1 MVIVPLR
8 TMGPLSASA
17 LLDGTEQTVNMVRE
31 RKSMKLDCY
40 FSIFLFLLLEH
51 ILLSNFVFERPPF
64 HFFFFSNLIKK
75 SKFVEAISCPTYN
88 TVVKVIATSFC
99 C

>member
-31 RKSMKLDCY
+31 RTSIKLDC
-40 FSIFLFLLLEH
+40 FLIIFLFLLLEH
-51 ILLSNFVFERPPF
+51 ILSSNCVFERPPF
-64 HFFFFSNLIKK
+64 HFFSNLIKK
-75 SKFVEAISCPTYN
+75 SKIVEVTSCPSYN
-88 TVVKVIATSFC
+88 SVVKVIATSFC
-99 C
+99 S